1 MYDQKPNAIHVSSLF
16 GLHHDAKKKKKKTM
30 SFFICIL
37 IFFLFIYFEVC
48 LEKQE
53 GVVTRGPHVYHLIL
67 NIIYS
72 QDMDKMCFPTYL
84 P

>member
-1 MYDQKPNAIHVSSLF
+1 MYLEF
-16 GLHHDAKKKKKKTM
+16 Y
-30 SFFICIL
+30 
-37 IFFLFIYFEVC
+37 LFIYFKVC

-84 P
+84 H

>member
-16 GLHHDAKKKKKKTM
+16 GLHHGAKKKKRHELLHM
-30 SFFICIL
+30 YLEFY
-37 IFFLFIYFEVC
+37 LFIYFKVC

-84 P
+84 H